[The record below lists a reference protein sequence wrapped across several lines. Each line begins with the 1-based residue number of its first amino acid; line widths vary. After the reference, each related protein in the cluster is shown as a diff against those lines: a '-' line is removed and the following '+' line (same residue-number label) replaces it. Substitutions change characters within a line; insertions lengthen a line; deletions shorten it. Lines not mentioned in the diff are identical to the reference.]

1 MHVTSQTTVAAPI
14 ETVWDKL
21 SDHVGMSEWGPV
33 TVTMDRLGTADPNGV
48 GAIRRIASA
57 GPGPDIVEE
66 VVTFEAPNLFGYK
79 ALSGT
84 PFPGYAGE
92 VRLTPAGSG
101 THINYTV
108 STTASF
114 PLVKAPLAVICQ
126 VLLRLFARATKKS
139 AV

>member
-1 MHVTSQTTVAAPI
+1 MHVTSHTTVATPI
-14 ETVWDKL
+14 ETVWDTL
-21 SDHVGMSEWGPV
+21 SNHVGISKWGAGI
-33 TVTMDRLGTADPNGV
+33 TVTMDKLGTADPNGV
-48 GAIRRIASA
+48 GAIRRIASP

-66 VVTFEAPNLFGYK
+66 VVTFEAPNLFCYK
-79 ALSGT
+79 ELSGT

-126 VLLRLFARATKKS
+126 VLLRLLSRASKKN
-139 AV
+139 